1 MRQYETVFL
10 ISPNLEEEETTKIIT
25 QISGIISKEKGK
37 LIQEDRWGKKRLAYP
52 IKKFEEAF
60 YVFFHYE
67 GDSNIPFELERRF
80 KQTEAI
86 LRFLTVKKETRENVR
101 KKRKGTPPEEE
112 TATPASEAEIVAPQ
126 EEKAELK
133 KEEETVAPQDEE
145 KVEKKEEEETVA
157 PAKEEEIVVPQDEE
171 KVEKKEEEAEKKEEE
186 ETVAPAK
193 EEEIVVPQDEE
204 KVEKKEEEAEKK
216 EEEETVAPAKEEEIV
231 APQDEEKVEKKEE
244 EAEKKEEDKEDLN
257 SAEAIKEDK

>member
-37 LIQEDRWGKKRLAYP
+37 LIQEDRWGKRRLAYP

-101 KKRKGTPPEEE
+101 KKRKGIPAEEE
-112 TATPASEAEIVAPQ
+112 IIAPQ
-126 EEKAELK
+126 EEKFEL
-133 KEEETVAPQDEE
+133 
-145 KVEKKEEEETVA
+145 KEEEEIAV
-157 PAKEEEIVVPQDEE
+157 PAKEEESVVPQDEE
-171 KVEKKEEEAEKKEEE
+171 KVEKKEE
-186 ETVAPAK
+186 
-193 EEEIVVPQDEE
+193 
-204 KVEKKEEEAEKK
+204 VEL
-216 EEEETVAPAKEEEIV
+216 
-231 APQDEEKVEKKEE
+231 
-244 EAEKKEEDKEDLN
+244 KEEDKED
-257 SAEAIKEDK
+257 K

>member
-25 QISGIISKEKGK
+25 QISNIISEGKGK

-67 GDSNIPFELERRF
+67 GDSNIPFELEKRF

-101 KKRKGTPPEEE
+101 KKRKGIPAEE
-112 TATPASEAEIVAPQ
+112 TAAPAAEAEIVAPQ
-126 EEKAELK
+126 EEKVEL
-133 KEEETVAPQDEE
+133 KEEE
-145 KVEKKEEEETVA
+145 KISA
-157 PAKEEEIVVPQDEE
+157 PAKEEESAVPQDEE
-171 KVEKKEEEAEKKEEE
+171 KVEKKETAAPAAEAEIVAPQEEKVELKEEE
-186 ETVAPAK
+186 ETSVPAK
-193 EEEIVVPQDEE
+193 EEES
-204 KVEKKEEEAEKK
+204 A
-216 EEEETVAPAKEEEIV
+216 

-244 EAEKKEEDKEDLN
+244 EAEKKEEDKEDLS
-257 SAEAIKEDK
+257 SAETIKEDK

>member
-67 GDSNIPFELERRF
+67 GDSNIPFELEKRF

-101 KKRKGTPPEEE
+101 KKRKGIPAEEE
-112 TATPASEAEIVAPQ
+112 TATPAAEAEIVAPQ
-126 EEKAELK
+126 EEKVELK
-133 KEEETVAPQDEE
+133 KEDEIAVPSKEEESVVPQDEKKAE
-145 KVEKKEEEETVA
+145 KKEEEIAAPAKEEESVVSQDEKKVGKEKKEEEEIAA
-157 PAKEEEIVVPQDEE
+157 PAKEEESVVSQDEE
-171 KVEKKEEEAEKKEEE
+171 EV
-186 ETVAPAK
+186 
-193 EEEIVVPQDEE
+193 EE
-204 KVEKKEEEAEKK
+204 K
-216 EEEETVAPAKEEEIV
+216 
-231 APQDEEKVEKKEE
+231 
-244 EAEKKEEDKEDLN
+244 AEKKEEDKEDLN
-257 SAEAIKEDK
+257 SAETIKEDK

>member
-67 GDSNIPFELERRF
+67 GDSNIPLELEKRF

-101 KKRKGTPPEEE
+101 KKRKGTPVEEK
-112 TATPASEAEIVAPQ
+112 TTMPAAEAEIVAPQ
-126 EEKAELK
+126 EEKVELK
-133 KEEETVAPQDEE
+133 EEKEASVPAKEEESAVSQDEE
-145 KVEKKEEEETVA
+145 EVEKKEEET
-157 PAKEEEIVVPQDEE
+157 
-171 KVEKKEEEAEKKEEE
+171 
-186 ETVAPAK
+186 
-193 EEEIVVPQDEE
+193 
-204 KVEKKEEEAEKK
+204 
-216 EEEETVAPAKEEEIV
+216 
-231 APQDEEKVEKKEE
+231 
-244 EAEKKEEDKEDLN
+244 EKKEEDKEDLN
-257 SAEAIKEDK
+257 SAEKIKEDK

>member
-10 ISPNLEEEETTKIIT
+10 ISPNLEEEETAKIIT

-37 LIQEDRWGKKRLAYP
+37 LIQEDRWGKRRLAYP

-101 KKRKGTPPEEE
+101 KKRKGIPAKEE
-112 TATPASEAEIVAPQ
+112 TAMPAAEAEIVAPR
-126 EEKAELK
+126 
-133 KEEETVAPQDEE
+133 D
-145 KVEKKEEEETVA
+145 
-157 PAKEEEIVVPQDEE
+157 
-171 KVEKKEEEAEKKEEE
+171 EEEAEKKEEE
-186 ETVAPAK
+186 EIAAPAQ
-193 EEEIVVPQDEE
+193 EEESAVPQGEE
-204 KVEKKEEEAEKK
+204 KVEKE
-216 EEEETVAPAKEEEIV
+216 
-231 APQDEEKVEKKEE
+231 
-244 EAEKKEEDKEDLN
+244 EEDKEDLN
-257 SAEAIKEDK
+257 STETIKEDK

>member
-67 GDSNIPFELERRF
+67 GGSNIPLELEKRF

-101 KKRKGTPPEEE
+101 KKRKDIPVEK
-112 TATPASEAEIVAPQ
+112 AAAPAVEAETVTPQ
-126 EEKAELK
+126 EKEVELK
-133 KEEETVAPQDEE
+133 EEKEISAPTKEEESA
-145 KVEKKEEEETVA
+145 
-157 PAKEEEIVVPQDEE
+157 VPQDEE
-171 KVEKKEEEAEKKEEE
+171 K
-186 ETVAPAK
+186 
-193 EEEIVVPQDEE
+193 IEE
-204 KVEKKEEEAEKK
+204 K
-216 EEEETVAPAKEEEIV
+216 
-231 APQDEEKVEKKEE
+231 
-244 EAEKKEEDKEDLN
+244 EKKEEDKEDLS
-257 SAEAIKEDK
+257 SAKTIKEDK

>member
-67 GDSNIPFELERRF
+67 GDSNIPFELEKRF

-101 KKRKGTPPEEE
+101 KKRKGIPAEE
-112 TATPASEAEIVAPQ
+112 TAAPDAEAEIAAPQ
-126 EEKAELK
+126 EEKVEL
-133 KEEETVAPQDEE
+133 KEEEAISI
-145 KVEKKEEEETVA
+145 
-157 PAKEEEIVVPQDEE
+157 PAKEEESAVPQDEE
-171 KVEKKEEEAEKKEEE
+171 KVEKKEEKETAAPDAEAEIAALQEEKVELKEEE
-186 ETVAPAK
+186 EISVPAK
-193 EEEIVVPQDEE
+193 EEESAVPQDEE
-204 KVEKKEEEAEKK
+204 KVEKKEEK
-216 EEEETVAPAKEEEIV
+216 
-231 APQDEEKVEKKEE
+231 
-244 EAEKKEEDKEDLN
+244 AEKKEEDKKDLN
-257 SAEAIKEDK
+257 SAETIKEDK

>member
-10 ISPNLEEEETTKIIT
+10 ISPNLEEEETAKIIT

-101 KKRKGTPPEEE
+101 KKRKGIPAKEE
-112 TATPASEAEIVAPQ
+112 TAMPAAEAEIVAPRD
-126 EEKAELK
+126 
-133 KEEETVAPQDEE
+133 EEEA
-145 KVEKKEEEETVA
+145 EKKEEEEIVV
-157 PAKEEEIVVPQDEE
+157 PAQEAEIVVSQDEE
-171 KVEKKEEEAEKKEEE
+171 KTEKKEEEAEKKEEE
-186 ETVAPAK
+186 EIAAPAQ
-193 EEEIVVPQDEE
+193 EEESAVPQGEE
-204 KVEKKEEEAEKK
+204 KVEKE
-216 EEEETVAPAKEEEIV
+216 
-231 APQDEEKVEKKEE
+231 
-244 EAEKKEEDKEDLN
+244 EEDKEDLN
-257 SAEAIKEDK
+257 STETIKEDK

>member
-67 GDSNIPFELERRF
+67 GDSNIPFELEKRF

-101 KKRKGTPPEEE
+101 KKRKGIPAEEE
-112 TATPASEAEIVAPQ
+112 TATPAAEAEIVASQ
-126 EEKAELK
+126 EEKAELE
-133 KEEETVAPQDEE
+133 KEEEIAV
-145 KVEKKEEEETVA
+145 
-157 PAKEEEIVVPQDEE
+157 PAKEEEIVVSQDEE
-171 KVEKKEEEAEKKEEE
+171 EV
-186 ETVAPAK
+186 
-193 EEEIVVPQDEE
+193 EE
-204 KVEKKEEEAEKK
+204 K
-216 EEEETVAPAKEEEIV
+216 
-231 APQDEEKVEKKEE
+231 
-244 EAEKKEEDKEDLN
+244 AEKKEEDKEDLN
-257 SAEAIKEDK
+257 SAETIKEDK

>member
-10 ISPNLEEEETTKIIT
+10 ISPNLEEEETSKIIT

-67 GDSNIPFELERRF
+67 GDSNIPLELERRF

-101 KKRKGTPPEEE
+101 KKRKGIPAEEE
-112 TATPASEAEIVAPQ
+112 TATPAAEAEIVAPQ
-126 EEKAELK
+126 EEKVELK
-133 KEEETVAPQDEE
+133 KEEEIAVPSKEEESVVSQDEE
-145 KVEKKEEEETVA
+145 EV
-157 PAKEEEIVVPQDEE
+157 EE
-171 KVEKKEEEAEKKEEE
+171 K
-186 ETVAPAK
+186 
-193 EEEIVVPQDEE
+193 
-204 KVEKKEEEAEKK
+204 
-216 EEEETVAPAKEEEIV
+216 
-231 APQDEEKVEKKEE
+231 
-244 EAEKKEEDKEDLN
+244 AEKKEEDKEDLN
-257 SAEAIKEDK
+257 SVETIKEDK

>member
-37 LIQEDRWGKKRLAYP
+37 LIQEDRWGKKKLAYP

-60 YVFFHYE
+60 YVFFLYE

-86 LRFLTVKKETRENVR
+86 LRFLTVRKGTRENVR
-101 KKRKGTPPEEE
+101 KKRKRIPAEEE
-112 TATPASEAEIVAPQ
+112 TATP
-126 EEKAELK
+126 
-133 KEEETVAPQDEE
+133 T
-145 KVEKKEEEETVA
+145 
-157 PAKEEEIVVPQDEE
+157 KEEEIVVPQDEE
-171 KVEKKEEEAEKKEEE
+171 KVEEKEEEAEKKAEE
-186 ETVAPAK
+186 ETAAPAAEEKIVTSQEEKVELKKEEEIAVPAK
-193 EEEIVVPQDEE
+193 EEESVVPQDEE
-204 KVEKKEEEAEKK
+204 KVG
-216 EEEETVAPAKEEEIV
+216 
-231 APQDEEKVEKKEE
+231 KEE

-257 SAEAIKEDK
+257 SAETIKEDK

>member
-67 GDSNIPFELERRF
+67 GDSNIPVELEKRF

-101 KKRKGTPPEEE
+101 KKRKGMPEEE
-112 TATPASEAEIVAPQ
+112 AAAPSAEAEIVAPQ
-126 EEKAELK
+126 EEKVEL
-133 KEEETVAPQDEE
+133 KEEEKISV
-145 KVEKKEEEETVA
+145 
-157 PAKEEEIVVPQDEE
+157 PAKEEESAVPQDEE
-171 KVEKKEEEAEKKEEE
+171 KVELKEEEAAAPSAEAEIVAPQEEKVERKEEE
-186 ETVAPAK
+186 EISVPAK
-193 EEEIVVPQDEE
+193 EEESAVPQDEE
-204 KVEKKEEEAEKK
+204 KVE
-216 EEEETVAPAKEEEIV
+216 
-231 APQDEEKVEKKEE
+231 
-244 EAEKKEEDKEDLN
+244 
-257 SAEAIKEDK
+257 

>member
-25 QISGIISKEKGK
+25 QISDIISKEKGK

-67 GDSNIPFELERRF
+67 GDSNIPFELEKRF

-101 KKRKGTPPEEE
+101 KKRKGIPAEE
-112 TATPASEAEIVAPQ
+112 TAAPAAEAEIVAP
-126 EEKAELK
+126 K
-133 KEEETVAPQDEE
+133 EE
-145 KVEKKEEEETVA
+145 KVELKEEEEIAV
-157 PAKEEEIVVPQDEE
+157 PAKEEESAVPQDEE
-171 KVEKKEEEAEKKEEE
+171 KVEKKEG
-186 ETVAPAK
+186 
-193 EEEIVVPQDEE
+193 
-204 KVEKKEEEAEKK
+204 
-216 EEEETVAPAKEEEIV
+216 
-231 APQDEEKVEKKEE
+231 

-257 SAEAIKEDK
+257 SAETIKEDK

>member
-37 LIQEDRWGKKRLAYP
+37 LIQEDRWGKKKLAYP

-67 GDSNIPFELERRF
+67 GDSNIPLELERRF

-101 KKRKGTPPEEE
+101 KKRKGIPAEEE
-112 TATPASEAEIVAPQ
+112 TATPAAEAEIVAPQ
-126 EEKAELK
+126 EERVELK
-133 KEEETVAPQDEE
+133 KEDEI
-145 KVEKKEEEETVA
+145 A
-157 PAKEEEIVVPQDEE
+157 DPAKEEEIVVPQDEE
-171 KVEKKEEEAEKKEEE
+171 RVEKKEEEEIA
-186 ETVAPAK
+186 APAK
-193 EEEIVVPQDEE
+193 EENIEEE
-204 KVEKKEEEAEKK
+204 KKGKKEPE
-216 EEEETVAPAKEEEIV
+216 
-231 APQDEEKVEKKEE
+231 
-244 EAEKKEEDKEDLN
+244 EKKEEDQEDLN
-257 SAEAIKEDK
+257 SAETIKEDK

>member
-25 QISGIISKEKGK
+25 QISDIISKEKGK

-67 GDSNIPFELERRF
+67 GDSNIPLELERRF

-101 KKRKGTPPEEE
+101 KKRKGIPAEEE
-112 TATPASEAEIVAPQ
+112 TATPAAEAEIVAPQ
-126 EEKAELK
+126 EEKVELK
-133 KEEETVAPQDEE
+133 
-145 KVEKKEEEETVA
+145 
-157 PAKEEEIVVPQDEE
+157 KEEEIVVPEKEE
-171 KVEKKEEEAEKKEEE
+171 K
-186 ETVAPAK
+186 
-193 EEEIVVPQDEE
+193 IVVPQEE
-204 KVEKKEEEAEKK
+204 EEVEEKEEEK
-216 EEEETVAPAKEEEIV
+216 
-231 APQDEEKVEKKEE
+231 
-244 EAEKKEEDKEDLN
+244 AEKKEEDKEDLN
-257 SAEAIKEDK
+257 SAETIKEDK

>member
-25 QISGIISKEKGK
+25 QISDIISKEKGK

-67 GDSNIPFELERRF
+67 GDSNIPFELEKRF

-101 KKRKGTPPEEE
+101 KKRKGIPAEEE
-112 TATPASEAEIVAPQ
+112 TAMPAAEAEIVAPQ
-126 EEKAELK
+126 EEKVELK
-133 KEEETVAPQDEE
+133 
-145 KVEKKEEEETVA
+145 
-157 PAKEEEIVVPQDEE
+157 KEEEIVVPAKEEKIVVPQEEEEVEEKEAEETAAPDSEAEIKAPQEE
-171 KVEKKEEEAEKKEEE
+171 KVELKE
-186 ETVAPAK
+186 
-193 EEEIVVPQDEE
+193 EEEIVVPEKEE
-204 KVEKKEEEAEKK
+204 KIVVPQEEEEVEEKEEEK
-216 EEEETVAPAKEEEIV
+216 
-231 APQDEEKVEKKEE
+231 
-244 EAEKKEEDKEDLN
+244 AEKKEEDKEDLN
-257 SAEAIKEDK
+257 SAETIKEDK

>member
-67 GDSNIPFELERRF
+67 GDSNIPLELERRF

-101 KKRKGTPPEEE
+101 KKRKGIPAEEE
-112 TATPASEAEIVAPQ
+112 TATPAAEAEIVAPQ
-126 EEKAELK
+126 EEKVELK
-133 KEEETVAPQDEE
+133 KEDEIAVPSKEEEIVVPQDEK
-145 KVEKKEEEETVA
+145 KVEEKKEEAEKKAEEETA
-157 PAKEEEIVVPQDEE
+157 TPAAEAEIVVPQDEE
-171 KVEKKEEEAEKKEEE
+171 KVEEKEEKAVKKEEE
-186 ETVAPAK
+186 EIAAPAK
-193 EEEIVVPQDEE
+193 EEESVVSQDEE
-204 KVEKKEEEAEKK
+204 EV
-216 EEEETVAPAKEEEIV
+216 
-231 APQDEEKVEKKEE
+231 EEK
-244 EAEKKEEDKEDLN
+244 AEKKEEDKEDLN
-257 SAEAIKEDK
+257 SAETIKEDK

>member
-67 GDSNIPFELERRF
+67 GDSNIPFELEKRF

-101 KKRKGTPPEEE
+101 KKRKGIPAEEE
-112 TATPASEAEIVAPQ
+112 TATPAAEAEIVAPQ
-126 EEKAELK
+126 EEKTELK
-133 KEEETVAPQDEE
+133 KEEEIAV
-145 KVEKKEEEETVA
+145 
-157 PAKEEEIVVPQDEE
+157 PAKEEKIEEE
-171 KVEKKEEEAEKKEEE
+171 KKGKEEGVLEKKMEEATEEREEPEEE
-186 ETVAPAK
+186 EKKGK
-193 EEEIVVPQDEE
+193 EEPE
-204 KVEKKEEEAEKK
+204 
-216 EEEETVAPAKEEEIV
+216 
-231 APQDEEKVEKKEE
+231 
-244 EAEKKEEDKEDLN
+244 EKKEEDKEDLN
-257 SAEAIKEDK
+257 SAETIKEDK

>member
-10 ISPNLEEEETTKIIT
+10 ISPNLEEEETAKIIT

-37 LIQEDRWGKKRLAYP
+37 LIQEDRWGKKKLAYP

-67 GDSNIPFELERRF
+67 GGSNIPFELERRF

-101 KKRKGTPPEEE
+101 KKRKGIPAEEE
-112 TATPASEAEIVAPQ
+112 TATPAAEAEIVAPR
-126 EEKAELK
+126 EEKA
-133 KEEETVAPQDEE
+133 
-145 KVEKKEEEETVA
+145 EKKEEEIAV
-157 PAKEEEIVVPQDEE
+157 PAKEEESVVPQDEE
-171 KVEKKEEEAEKKEEE
+171 
-186 ETVAPAK
+186 
-193 EEEIVVPQDEE
+193 
-204 KVEKKEEEAEKK
+204 
-216 EEEETVAPAKEEEIV
+216 
-231 APQDEEKVEKKEE
+231 KEE

-257 SAEAIKEDK
+257 SAETIKEDK

>member
-10 ISPNLEEEETTKIIT
+10 ISPSLEEEETTKIIT

-37 LIQEDRWGKKRLAYP
+37 LIQEDRWGKRKLAYP

-101 KKRKGTPPEEE
+101 KKRKGIPAKEE
-112 TATPASEAEIVAPQ
+112 TAMPAVEAEIVTPQ
-126 EEKAELK
+126 
-133 KEEETVAPQDEE
+133 EE
-145 KVEKKEEEETVA
+145 KVEKKEEEETAV
-157 PAKEEEIVVPQDEE
+157 PAKDEEIVIPQDEE
-171 KVEKKEEEAEKKEEE
+171 KAEKKEEEAEKKEEE
-186 ETVAPAK
+186 ETATPAAEAEIITPQEEKVELKK
-193 EEEIVVPQDEE
+193 EEEIAIPQDEE
-204 KVEKKEEEAEKK
+204 KTEKKEEEAEKK
-216 EEEETVAPAKEEEIV
+216 EEEETAVPAKDEEIAV
-231 APQDEEKVEKKEE
+231 SQDEEEAEKKEE
-244 EAEKKEEDKEDLN
+244 EAEKKGGDKEDLN
-257 SAEAIKEDK
+257 STETIKEDK

>member
-67 GDSNIPFELERRF
+67 GDSNIPLELEKRF

-101 KKRKGTPPEEE
+101 KKRKGIPAEEE
-112 TATPASEAEIVAPQ
+112 TAAPAAEAEIVAPQ
-126 EEKAELK
+126 EEK
-133 KEEETVAPQDEE
+133 VEE
-145 KVEKKEEEETVA
+145 KVELKEG
-157 PAKEEEIVVPQDEE
+157 EEISV
-171 KVEKKEEEAEKKEEE
+171 
-186 ETVAPAK
+186 
-193 EEEIVVPQDEE
+193 
-204 KVEKKEEEAEKK
+204 
-216 EEEETVAPAKEEEIV
+216 PAKEEEIV
-231 APQDEEKVEKKEE
+231 APQDEEKVEEKAELKEGEEISVPAKEE
-244 EAEKKEEDKEDLN
+244 EIVAPQDEEKVEEKAELKEGEEISVPAKEEEIAVPQDEEKVEKKEDEEVEEKAEKKKGDKEDLN
-257 SAEAIKEDK
+257 STETIKEDK

>member
-67 GDSNIPFELERRF
+67 GDSNIPFELEKRF

-101 KKRKGTPPEEE
+101 KKRKGIPAEE
-112 TATPASEAEIVAPQ
+112 TAVPDAEAEIVAPQ
-126 EEKAELK
+126 EEKVEKKEAEETAVPDAEAEIVAPQEEKIEL
-133 KEEETVAPQDEE
+133 KEEEEISVPAKEEESAAPQDEE
-145 KVEKKEEEETVA
+145 KVEEKEEEETTA
-157 PAKEEEIVVPQDEE
+157 PVKEEESAVPQDEE
-171 KVEKKEEEAEKKEEE
+171 KVEE
-186 ETVAPAK
+186 
-193 EEEIVVPQDEE
+193 
-204 KVEKKEEEAEKK
+204 
-216 EEEETVAPAKEEEIV
+216 
-231 APQDEEKVEKKEE
+231 KEE

-257 SAEAIKEDK
+257 SAETIKEDK